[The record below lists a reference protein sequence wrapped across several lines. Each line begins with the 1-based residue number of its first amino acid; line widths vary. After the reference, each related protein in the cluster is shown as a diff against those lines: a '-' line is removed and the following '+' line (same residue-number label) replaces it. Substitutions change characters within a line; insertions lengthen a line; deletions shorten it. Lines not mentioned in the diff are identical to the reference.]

1 MLLRTSIGAFVI
13 AQETADAVEALRED
27 RLFLRS
33 EIRVEQG
40 GVGAAVTFL
49 SQYETP
55 AVLIVETDARG
66 DALNDQLQEL
76 ANVCAP
82 NTRVILIGRENDIN
96 LFRNLVRE
104 GISDYLVGPVQV
116 EQLKTSFEDVFKGGG
131 TASDGRVIAFTA
143 VRGGAGS
150 SALAHHTA
158 FALSQTFEE
167 QVIVLDLDI
176 PFGTAALAYN
186 LQARQTIADA
196 LSQADRMDEVLLER
210 YLLAHDKHLSILAAR
225 ASLGSGVT
233 VTVDGLNALLKLVRR
248 MASFVVLDLPHSWEA
263 WVREV
268 LIEADE
274 LVAVS
279 EPDLAS
285 LRDTKN
291 MLEFIGSSRGAESP
305 THLVLNKVGVPKR
318 PELSEKEFR
327 EGAAITVE
335 VSVPSDPAAFGG
347 AMNNGELVFK
357 ASANSKAVP
366 AINEIARIVSGRTEA
381 PEPKKKGF
389 SLFKK

>member
-1 MLLRTSIGAFVI
+1 LLLRTSIGAFVI
-13 AQETADAVEALRED
+13 AQETTDAVEALRED

-40 GVGAAVTFL
+40 GVDAAVTFL

-55 AVLIVETDARG
+55 AVLIVETEARG
-66 DALNDQLQEL
+66 EALFAQLEQL
-76 ANVCAP
+76 AGVCAP

-104 GISDYLVGPVQV
+104 GISDYLVGPAQP
-116 EQLKTSFEDVFKGGG
+116 EQLKTSFEDVFKDGG

-150 SALAHHTA
+150 SALAQHTA
-158 FALSQTFEE
+158 FALSQIFEE
-167 QVIVLDLDI
+167 QVILLDLDI

-196 LSQADRMDEVLLER
+196 LSQSDRMDEVLLER
-210 YLLAHDKHLSILAAR
+210 YLLAHDKHLSVLAAP

-233 VTVDGLNALLKLVRR
+233 VTVDGLNALLKFVRR
-248 MASFVVLDLPHSWEA
+248 MASFVVLDLPRSWEP
-263 WVREV
+263 WVRDV

-274 LVAVS
+274 LVAVA

-291 MLEFIGSSRGAESP
+291 MLEFIGSSRGNESP

-327 EGAAITVE
+327 EGAAITAE
-335 VSVPSDPAAFGG
+335 VSVPSDPGAFGG

-357 ASANSKAVP
+357 TSANSKVVP
-366 AINEIARIVSGRTEA
+366 AINEIARMVSGRAGA

>member
-1 MLLRTSIGAFVI
+1 MLLRTSIAAFVI

-40 GVGAAVTFL
+40 GLDAAVTFL

-66 DALNDQLQEL
+66 DALYGQLDEL
-76 ANVCAP
+76 ANVCDPTA
-82 NTRVILIGRENDIN
+82 RVMLIGRENDIS
-96 LFRNLVRE
+96 LFRNLIRE
-104 GISDYLVGPVQV
+104 GISDYLVGPVQT
-116 EQLKTSFEDVFKGGG
+116 EQLKMSFEDVFKEQGGAG
-131 TASDGRVIAFTA
+131 NGRVIAFA
-143 VRGGAGS
+143 GVRGGVGS
-150 SALAHHTA
+150 SVLSHHTA

-167 QVIVLDLDI
+167 QVILLDLDI
-176 PFGTAALAYN
+176 PFGTAALAFN

-196 LSQADRMDEVLLER
+196 LSQGDRMDEVLLER
-210 YLLAHDKHLSILAAR
+210 YLMPHDKNLSILSAP
-225 ASLGSGVT
+225 ASLGSGISVA
-233 VTVDGLNALLKLVRR
+233 VDPLNGLLRLVKR
-248 MASFVVLDLPHSWEA
+248 MASFIVLDVPHSWDA

-268 LIEADE
+268 LVEADE
-274 LVAVS
+274 LVAVA
-279 EPDLAS
+279 EPDLAC

-291 MLEFIGSSRGAESP
+291 MLEFVSSGRGTESP
-305 THLVLNKVGVPKR
+305 THLVLNKVGLAKR

-327 EGAAITVE
+327 EGAAITAE
-335 VSVPSDPAAFGG
+335 ISVPCDPAAFGG

-357 ASANSKAVP
+357 ASSGSKAIP
-366 AINEIARIVSGRTEA
+366 AINDLARIVSGRSEVPVT
-381 PEPKKKGF
+381 KKKGF